1 MFQTLA
7 HADDAVGGITEPAVK
22 FNDGVVGGPDLEI
35 DFGTTGVAK
44 EALGFGD
51 DGPGQTVPLMFGING
66 KIVKPAAM
74 AFVTGHD
81 AGDDAAIKQADQKPV
96 GAHGKFALD
105 VLVRVV
111 PGANEVASPPEGND
125 GVLIVGLKRSN
136 LHASERRYLR
146 ASAWS
151 RRVWLR
157 FACMIAPP
165 HPDIFNPAY
174 EKLSWTAFVQ
184 PEVGQWRHGKDGKW

>member
-1 MFQTLA
+1 MFQALP
-7 HADDAVGGITEPAVK
+7 HADDVVGGITDTAIK
-22 FNDGVVGGPDLEI
+22 FNHGVIGGPDLQI

-111 PGANEVASPPEGND
+111 PRADEVASPPEGND
-125 GVLIVGLKRSN
+125 GALILGLEGSN
-136 LHASERRYLR
+136 LHAPERRYLR
-146 ASAWS
+146 GCLWS
-151 RRVWLR
+151 RMVWERKVELDSL
-157 FACMIAPP
+157 CPTP
-165 HPDIFNPAY
+165 G
-174 EKLSWTAFVQ
+174 V
-184 PEVGQWRHGKDGKW
+184 